1 MLRRGKNARKS
12 AVYTTVHEHF
22 ESIFNDVSAKR
33 RHFEMGSSNTTRERD
48 QLLICVRTWRRIA
61 RTIGCCCFIL
71 LSAGFVQA
79 NESNTLETTIPQ
91 TDKRYQQQRAAMV
104 QDQIVQPSDG
114 RTAVTNKNVLAAM
127 REVPRH
133 WFVPKEYARTAYH
146 DGPLPI
152 GHGQTISQPYIVA
165 IMTELL
171 KPQSDHIV
179 LEVGTGSGYQAA
191 ILSQLVQQVYT
202 IEIVEPLGEE
212 ATQTLSER
220 GYDNV
225 EVRVGDGYQGWPEQ
239 APFDG
244 IIVTAAPDHVPQPL
258 IDQLRT
264 GGRMVIPVGPS
275 GGIQELLVLTKQED
289 GSISETEMMSV
300 RFVPLTRDND

>member
-1 MLRRGKNARKS
+1 M
-12 AVYTTVHEHF
+12 
-22 ESIFNDVSAKR
+22 
-33 RHFEMGSSNTTRERD
+33 
-48 QLLICVRTWRRIA
+48 
-61 RTIGCCCFIL
+61 
-71 LSAGFVQA
+71 
-79 NESNTLETTIPQ
+79 NESNAQEPTTFQ
-91 TDKRYQQQRAAMV
+91 NDKWYAQQRAAMV
-104 QDQIVQPSDG
+104 LDQIERPSDG
-114 RTAVTNKNVLAAM
+114 RTAITNKKVLAAM
-127 REVPRH
+127 YEVPRH
-133 WFVPKEYARTAYH
+133 WFVPKEYAHAAYH

-171 KPQSDHIV
+171 HPQLTHTV

-191 ILSQLVQQVYT
+191 VLSQLVQQIYT
-202 IEIVEPLGEE
+202 IEIVAPLGEE
-212 ATQTLSER
+212 AAQTLSER

-225 EVRVGDGYQGWPEQ
+225 EVRVGDGYLGWQEQ

-244 IIVTAAPDHVPQPL
+244 IIVTAAPDHIPQPL

-275 GGIQELLVLTKQED
+275 GGIQELLVLTKQKD
-289 GSISETEMMSV
+289 GSIRETEMMAV